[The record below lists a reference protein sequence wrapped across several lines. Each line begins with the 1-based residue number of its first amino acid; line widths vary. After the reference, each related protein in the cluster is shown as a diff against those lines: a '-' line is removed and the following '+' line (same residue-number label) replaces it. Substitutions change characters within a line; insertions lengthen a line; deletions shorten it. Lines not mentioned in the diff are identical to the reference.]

1 MRRRKKPRSPPYR
14 GSEIAGVTLG
24 IEVNLM
30 LARIAI
36 VALGL
41 LAAMSTTAC
50 GRAAAGN
57 ESQMVR
63 LAKLV
68 IDPTQVDAYKAAL
81 QEEVEASVKL
91 EPGVLTLYAVSE
103 KDRPTHFTI
112 LEIYA
117 DRAAYEKHLKT
128 PHFLKYKAGTEHM
141 VKSLELVETVPLVPE
156 MKIK

>member
-1 MRRRKKPRSPPYR
+1 MAEH
-14 GSEIAGVTLG
+14 GF
-24 IEVNLM
+24 EVNPM
-30 LARIAI
+30 LARITILAI
-36 VALGL
+36 GM
-41 LAAMSTTAC
+41 LAAIATTAC
-50 GRAAAGN
+50 SRATAEN
-57 ESQMVR
+57 ETQMVR

-68 IDPTQVDAYKAAL
+68 IDPAQVEAYKAAL
-81 QEEVEASVKL
+81 QEEIETSVKV

-117 DRAAYEKHLKT
+117 DRLAYEKHIKT

-141 VKSLELVETVPLVPE
+141 VKSLELVETVPLVPA